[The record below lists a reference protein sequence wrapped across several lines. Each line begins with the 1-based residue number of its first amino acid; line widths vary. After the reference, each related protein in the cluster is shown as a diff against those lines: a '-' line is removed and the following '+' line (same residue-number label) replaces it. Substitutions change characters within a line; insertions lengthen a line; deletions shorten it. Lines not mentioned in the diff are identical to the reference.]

1 MKRSTFN
8 KIAKQSGLTFKQG
21 LMLSLLIS
29 ESKRTKKFEGKD
41 RVPLGDLKWYDE
53 KKINVLHSKGFVQ
66 LDNQWNV
73 LMTDKSNGF
82 PNMGPQCFMGGFSD
96 EELLAEIPEA

>member
-53 KKINVLHSKGFVQ
+53 KKINVLHSKGFGDYSGRRKRGAGRSRR
-66 LDNQWNV
+66 LR
-73 LMTDKSNGF
+73 
-82 PNMGPQCFMGGFSD
+82 
-96 EELLAEIPEA
+96 